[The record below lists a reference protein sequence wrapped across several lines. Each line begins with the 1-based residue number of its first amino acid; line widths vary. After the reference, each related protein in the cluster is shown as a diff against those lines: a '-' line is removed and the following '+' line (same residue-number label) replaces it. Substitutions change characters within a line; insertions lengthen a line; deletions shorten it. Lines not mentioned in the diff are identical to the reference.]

1 MNAAEQQALSAWWT
15 QHMGPLQAPLQFMPL
30 TGGQSNPT
38 YRVSSGGQQ
47 WVLRSQP
54 GGALLASAHAVD
66 REYRVMQALADTD
79 VPVPRMRALCTDAS
93 VIGRSFYVM
102 DFIDGPS
109 MNDVMMRRR
118 MDPRELMI
126 IAHRVAEGWTYGPEK
141 RPDLK
146 QHHCIVPF
154 DQLPREQQAKDYLF
168 RAVLIPFL
176 ILALAIFLMV
186 KQINRLKRAAPAP
199 APAAAPPTPEDVL
212 LLREIRDSLKQKG

>member
-102 DFIDGPS
+102 DFIDGRVFIDPS
-109 MNDVMMRRR
+109 LPGMSVPAGFGADGMPVGLQLIGNYFQEAR
-118 MDPRELMI
+118 LLGA
-126 IAHRVAEGWTYGPEK
+126 AHHFQCATDWHT
-141 RPDLK
+141 
-146 QHHCIVPF
+146 
-154 DQLPREQQAKDYLF
+154 
-168 RAVLIPFL
+168 RAPKEY
-176 ILALAIFLMV
+176 A
-186 KQINRLKRAAPAP
+186 
-199 APAAAPPTPEDVL
+199 
-212 LLREIRDSLKQKG
+212 